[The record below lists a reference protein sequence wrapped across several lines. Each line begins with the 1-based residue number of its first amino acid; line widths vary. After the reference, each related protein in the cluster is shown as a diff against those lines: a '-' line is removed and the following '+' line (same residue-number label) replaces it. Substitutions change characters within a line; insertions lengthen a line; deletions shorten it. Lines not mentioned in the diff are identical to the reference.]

1 MAEKSI
7 GRAEKVI
14 FLPLNA
20 PQQRRILAWCC
31 ETHPRFIVAISPI
44 LCHKPTLHRPAD
56 QGLPCRCPC
65 RLVPLRQII
74 EHFQRSNEHFS
85 RSNAFA
91 GGSCCGIQESQMPKL
106 KTKSG
111 AKKRF
116 KVTATGK
123 VMAAQRGKRHGMIK
137 RTKKQIRQLRGTRVL
152 FKTDG
157 DNIKKYFLPNA

>member
-1 MAEKSI
+1 M
-7 GRAEKVI
+7 
-14 FLPLNA
+14 LPSPGSCLGVRDGLPNGGTGPA
-20 PQQRRILAWCC
+20 ATARNRGGSALPT
-31 ETHPRFIVAISPI
+31 EPGSAIS
-44 LCHKPTLHRPAD
+44 A
-56 QGLPCRCPC
+56 GLIARLIKGCRVDGHAGCF
-65 RLVPLRQII
+65 VSEII
-74 EHFQRSNEHFS
+74 QHFQRSSEHFS
-85 RSNAFA
+85 RPDAFT
-91 GGSCCGIQESQMPKL
+91 GVFVFRQQESQMPKL

-123 VMAAQRGKRHGMIK
+123 VMHAQRGKRHGMIK